1 MQMAA
6 PSVSRQWLPPCQDFE
21 DLTRPPTL
29 TDFDK
34 VSNLGKG
41 AYGLVFRVKYKANGK
56 EFAMKVISKQTI
68 SNLRM
73 IDQLKNEFNIL
84 RKLNHENI
92 IKLNGYFEDDR
103 NIYFILE
110 LADDDHLYAR
120 LNKVEKFTEVEAAKI
135 LFQMFK
141 AVNHLHTQD
150 PPIIHRDI
158 KPENILFV
166 NGVLKLA
173 DFGWSNMKVNAARNT
188 YCGTPD
194 YLAPEMVLEKS
205 HTEKLDV
212 WTLGVLL
219 FELVTGRAPFTP
231 SSNIK
236 DRKQAQR
243 ELSKN
248 IVDLKMKI
256 PSHVSKEC
264 TELIKK
270 LLQKDSKNRPSCAE
284 ALLDPFF
291 ATNGCVWSKP
301 TASTVSPQKPGTP
314 AGKGAPIQVF
324 AMTETKDSGQ
334 KLNQSKVSTS
344 SEETSESSSNSGI
357 NAYLKKL
364 PMTLQSIHRT
374 DKILFSLELMK
385 NYVDLKSREDDL
397 KSTIAVK
404 DKFIENQ
411 DKERILLQD
420 SIKKLEVDKAGSLKK
435 IQELEK
441 AVADMQQQL
450 ADSDRQKTKHLA
462 TIEEIKKNH
471 HAFEKDWQTEKDV
484 MAKASKQMEDILNS
498 NPQTRSAV
506 IQSSLL
512 KAVVVLE
519 NINGHYVKQDAS
531 DRNMSAA
538 DLLKLVAEKEDL
550 ARTLDTLRKDVERQ
564 LAHAKQ
570 IADSENQ
577 ARFHTEV
584 AEYKAKRDTQV
595 ETLEKKI
602 AELTGLLGNQE
613 TLKEQVNSLNIRV
626 MDKDREAEV
635 HKQKGRAIESQIGL
649 KDIEIKDLKDTIKEF
664 TLMIEALNL
673 QKGR

>member
-1 MQMAA
+1 MASS
-6 PSVSRQWLPPCQDFE
+6 SVARQWLPPCQDFE
-21 DLTRPPTL
+21 DLRRPPTL
-29 TDFDK
+29 SDFEK

-41 AYGLVFRVKYKANGK
+41 AYGLVFRVKYKTNGK

-120 LNKVEKFTEVEAAKI
+120 LNKVEKFTEEEAAKC

-141 AVNHLHTQD
+141 AVNYLHTQD
-150 PPIIHRDI
+150 PPIIHRYI

-236 DRKQAQR
+236 DRKMAQR

-248 IVDLKMKI
+248 IVDVKMKI

-264 TELIKK
+264 TDLIKK
-270 LLQKDSKNRPSCAE
+270 LLQKDYKNRPSCEE
-284 ALLDPFF
+284 ALQDAYF
-291 ATNGCVWSKP
+291 ARHGFVWAK
-301 TASTVSPQKPGTP
+301 TASTLVSSPQKQSSTP
-314 AGKGAPIQVF
+314 TSASKGGPQVF
-324 AMTETKDSGQ
+324 SMAETKEPSS
-334 KLNQSKVSTS
+334 KVSQSKVSTS
-344 SEETSESSSNSGI
+344 SDDTSESQASTGGAAAFQGYI
-357 NAYLKKL
+357 KKL
-364 PMTLQSIHRT
+364 PVNLQNHYKT
-374 DKILFSLELMK
+374 DKGLFMLELTK
-385 NYVDLKSREDDL
+385 TFVELKAREADLG
-397 KSTIAVK
+397 TMIAAK
-404 DKFIENQ
+404 EKFAEQ
-411 DKERILLQD
+411 LDKERIGLQD
-420 SIKKLEVDKAGSLKK
+420 NIKKLDADKVQLHKK
-435 IQELEK
+435 ISDLEK
-441 AVADMQQQL
+441 SVSDIQQQL
-450 ADSDRQKTKHLA
+450 VDSDRQKQKQLA
-462 TIEEIKKNH
+462 SIEELKKNH
-471 HAFEKDWQTEKDV
+471 QTLEKEWQTEK
-484 MAKASKQMEDILNS
+484 EDILNS
-498 NPQTRSAV
+498 NPQTRTAV
-506 IQSSLL
+506 IQSSLQ
-512 KAVVVLE
+512 KVINMLE
-519 NINGHYVKQDAS
+519 QVNGHYVRQDAS
-531 DRNMSAA
+531 DRNMKTE
-538 DLLKLVAEKEDL
+538 DLLNLVAEKEEL
-550 ARTLDTLRKDVERQ
+550 ARSLSVLRKDVENQ
-564 LAHAKQ
+564 LVHSKQ
-570 IADSENQ
+570 LADSENQ

-584 AEYKAKRDTQV
+584 AEYKAKRDSQV
-595 ETLEKKI
+595 EGLEKKV
-602 AELTGLLGNQE
+602 ADLTALIGNQE
-613 TLKEQVNSLNIRV
+613 TLKEQVLALN
-626 MDKDREAEV
+626 KKLSDREAEV
-635 HKQKGRAIESQIGL
+635 DARKLREKALESQISSR
-649 KDIEIKDLKDTIKEF
+649 DIDIKDLKDTIKEF

-673 QKGR
+673 QRGR